1 MIDKKI
7 LIIEDDDSIGELIE
21 FNVRK
26 NGYKSERVDSG
37 EKALEL
43 LEKGGEFDL
52 ILLDLM
58 LAGMDGLDFC
68 RILRADKTFG
78 RIPVIMLTARS
89 EEADIVSG
97 LEFGANDYITK
108 LFSPRVLIARIKAQL
123 RGVSAALPED
133 GASKIEY
140 NGISLDSEFHEVCSG
155 KKNIDLTANE
165 FSILEMF
172 LRNPG
177 KVFTR
182 DAIIK
187 NLHGE
192 GYPVTDRAVD
202 VSIVNLRKK
211 LAEKSRLIETVR
223 GVGYKMTK

>member
-108 LFSPRVLIARIKAQL
+108 PFSPRVLIARIKAQL

-192 GYPVTDRAVD
+192 GYPVTDAVD

>member
-108 LFSPRVLIARIKAQL
+108 PFSPRVLIARIKAQL

-140 NGISLDSEFHEVCSG
+140 NGISLDSEFHEVCFG

>member
-108 LFSPRVLIARIKAQL
+108 PFSPRVLIARIKAQL

-223 GVGYKMTK
+223 GVGYKMIK

>member
-108 LFSPRVLIARIKAQL
+108 PFSPRVLIARIKAQL